1 MTSVQAQEAGRIIH
15 SCWQAGSVT
24 GALPDACRPL
34 SLDSGYAAQLAFV
47 EHSGEA
53 VVGWKI
59 AATSRA
65 GQRHINVDG
74 PIAGRLLES
83 RVHPNLVILQLGTNR
98 MGVAEAEF
106 AFVLGDSLPAREIAY
121 SADEALA
128 AVASVHPAIE
138 VPDSRFADFVQAG
151 GPQLVADNACA
162 SHFVLGPAAEVDPK
176 TIDFITHPV
185 RLFIDGKEVTS
196 GTGADA
202 LGDPRTA
209 LAWIAN
215 NHALQGVA
223 LQSGD
228 IVTTGV
234 CGQPSAIK
242 PGNHIIADFGVLGA
256 AEATLS

>member
-1 MTSVQAQEAGRIIH
+1 MTSAQAQEAGRIIH
-15 SCWQAGSVT
+15 SCWRAGSVIA
-24 GALPDACRPL
+24 ALPDACRPL
-34 SLDSGYAAQLAFV
+34 SLHSGYAAQLAFV
-47 EHSGEA
+47 EHSGDT

-74 PIAGRLLES
+74 PIAGRLVKS
-83 RVHPNLVILQLGTNR
+83 RVHASPAVLQLGTNR
-98 MGVAEAEF
+98 MRVAEAEF

-121 SADEALA
+121 SANEALA

-138 VPDSRFADFVQAG
+138 VPDSRFANFVQAG

-176 TIDFITHPV
+176 SIDFVAHPV
-185 RLFIDGKEVTS
+185 RLLVDGEEVTS

-202 LGDPRTA
+202 LGDPRMA

-215 NHALQGVA
+215 NHALQGAA
-223 LQSGD
+223 LQAGD

-242 PGNHIIADFGVLGA
+242 PGDRVIADFGALGTA
-256 AEATLS
+256 QATLS